1 MCNAAYLG
9 VFLYINM
16 LQYTKG
22 VIMLDRLELLV
33 KDKIKDIKNKHVLVI
48 GLGGVGGYTVESLIR
63 SGIEKITI
71 VDYDKIDITN
81 LNRQII
87 ANMNNIGCFK
97 VDEMEKRIISI
108 NPNCKIYKIKDKIT
122 IENIDI
128 LFQNKIDYLIDACDT
143 VSVKKELILKCIDK
157 KIKFISCMGTGN
169 KMDPSKLKIMD
180 VRDTNYDPLARIIRK
195 MVKDKKIKDKIYV
208 VASSEIPIKRDKIG
222 SNAYVPSTA
231 GLLLT
236 SYVINDIVGE
246 L

>member
-1 MCNAAYLG
+1 
-9 VFLYINM
+9 
-16 LQYTKG
+16 
-22 VIMLDRLELLV
+22 MLDRLELLV
-33 KDKIKDIKNKHVLVI
+33 KDKIKDIKTKHVLVI
-48 GLGGVGGYTVESLIR
+48 GLGGVGGYTVESLVR
-63 SGIEKITI
+63 SGIETITI
-71 VDYDKIDITN
+71 IDYDKIDITN

-87 ANMNNIGCFK
+87 SNIGNVGCYK
-97 VDEMEKRIISI
+97 VDEWEKRIKLI
-108 NPNCKIYKIKDKIT
+108 NPNCKIYKIKDKKT

-128 LFQNKIDYLIDACDT
+128 LFQNKVDYIIDACDT
-143 VSVKKELILKCIDK
+143 VSVKKELILKCLEN

-180 VRDTNYDPLARIIRK
+180 IRDTNYDPLARIIRK

-208 VASSEIPIKRDKIG
+208 VASNEIPIKRDKIG

>member
-1 MCNAAYLG
+1 M
-9 VFLYINM
+9 
-16 LQYTKG
+16 
-22 VIMLDRLELLV
+22 MLDRLELLV